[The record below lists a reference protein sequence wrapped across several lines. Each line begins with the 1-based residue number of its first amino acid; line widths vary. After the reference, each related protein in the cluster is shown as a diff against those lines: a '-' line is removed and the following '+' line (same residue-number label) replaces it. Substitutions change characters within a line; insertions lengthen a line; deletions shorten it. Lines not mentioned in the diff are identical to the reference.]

1 MHIGEKNQNNLYKQM
16 SHEIDQLE
24 FQHIYKPTF

>member
-1 MHIGEKNQNNLYKQM
+1 MNKYNAYKKNLNNLYKQM

-24 FQHIYKPTF
+24 FIKYL